1 MNHTTRWD
9 PCISHYG
16 DEVRS
21 FLRQFLAERIPKAL
35 FFVGGAGFDSRSCTV
50 ATEIRSIG
58 EIERAFLVREIRP
71 NVRDDQLHMAN
82 NNEELFRTMVD
93 EVRVEH
99 IDIFGTD
106 GAVVG
111 GRNVIAKLRQQSL
124 QGVTDI
130 MVDVSALSVGI
141 SFPIIRYLLEFV
153 KGHRRQI
160 NLHLFATH
168 DPKLDYAIQAISS
181 DGVNYVHGF
190 KGGSTL
196 SGMERPTKLWLPQLA
211 KERRS
216 TLVKIHDFV
225 EPDETCPVLPFP
237 SVDPHLGDSLVAE
250 FLAELE
256 NTWSVDARS
265 LVHADEGDPLDL
277 YRTILR
283 LNDLREPVFRG
294 IGGSRLVLSPLG
306 GKAMAL
312 GALLAA
318 VELDLPVAYVEP
330 IDFDVAEG
338 VLSEAREQ
346 DLIHLWLEGDVY
358 SGDRPALRTAGGA
371 SG

>member
-1 MNHTTRWD
+1 MNYKTRWD

-16 DEVRS
+16 DEVKI
-21 FLRQFLAERIPKAL
+21 FLNQFLAERIPKVL
-35 FFVGGAGFDSRSCTV
+35 FFVGGAGFDPRSCTI

-71 NVRDDQLHMAN
+71 YVRDDQLHMAN
-82 NNEELFRTMVD
+82 NNEEFFHTMLD
-93 EVRVEH
+93 QVRVDH

-111 GRNVIAKLRQQSL
+111 GRNVIAKLRQQSF

-130 MVDVSALSVGI
+130 MVDLSALSVGI
-141 SFPIIRYLLEFV
+141 SFPIVRYLLESIRR
-153 KGHRRQI
+153 HRGPI

-168 DPKLDYAIQAISS
+168 DPKLDNEIRSVSS
-181 DGVNYVHGF
+181 DGVNYMHGF
-190 KGGSTL
+190 KGGSPL
-196 SGMERPTKLWLPQLA
+196 AEVERPVRLWLPQLA
-211 KERRS
+211 KGRRS
-216 TLVKIHDFV
+216 TLRKIHAFV
-225 EPDETCPVLPFP
+225 QPDETCPVLPFP
-237 SVDPHLGDSLVAE
+237 SMDPHLGDSLVAE
-250 FLAELE
+250 FRPELE
-256 NTWSVDARS
+256 SRWSVDEHS
-265 LVHADEGDPLDL
+265 LVYADEGDPLDL

-283 LNDLREPVFRG
+283 LNDLREPVFRE

-330 IDFDVAEG
+330 IDFDVAED
-338 VLSEAREQ
+338 VLAEPREQ

-358 SGDRPALRTAGGA
+358 SGNRPSVRIAGGA

>member
-1 MNHTTRWD
+1 MSFRTRWD

-16 DEVRS
+16 DEVKS
-21 FLRQFLAERIPKAL
+21 FLGQFLAERGPKVL

-50 ATEIRSIG
+50 ATEICNIG
-58 EIERAFLVREIRP
+58 RIERAFLVREIRP
-71 NVRDDQLHMAN
+71 DVRSDQLHMAN
-82 NNEELFRTMVD
+82 KNEELFRTMVD
-93 EVRVEH
+93 QVWVEH
-99 IDIFGTD
+99 IDIFGID

-111 GRNVIAKLRQQSL
+111 GRNVIAKLRRRSL

-130 MVDVSALSVGI
+130 MVDVSDLSVGI
-141 SFPIIRYLLEFV
+141 SFPIIRYLFESV
-153 KGHRRQI
+153 RTHGRRI

-168 DPKLDYAIQAISS
+168 DPQLDNGIQSISS
-181 DGVNYVHGF
+181 DGVDYVHGF

-196 SGMERPTKLWLPQLA
+196 SGVEQPTKLWLPQLA
-211 KERRS
+211 KGRRS

-237 SVDPHLGDSLVAE
+237 SMDPHLGDSLVAE

-256 NTWSVDARS
+256 SAWSVDARS

-277 YRTILR
+277 YRTILK
-283 LNDLREPVFRG
+283 LNELREPVFRE

-330 IDFDVAEG
+330 SYFDVADGALTEP
-338 VLSEAREQ
+338 REQ

-358 SGDRPALRTAGGA
+358 SGDRPAVRIAGGA